1 MAGRTRGPLCT
12 EVMAVSL
19 ASPVPRW
26 DRSMPCLRP
35 LPLVGGHPGPALGFA
50 LVVTGAT
57 MFIINAGVSRVVL
70 RADVDAVT
78 LTTVRVTGT
87 FLLLALIA
95 ALFRR
100 GALRPP
106 TGRLGLLVVVHG
118 VIGVAACSGPTSS
131 RSTGCRSGWPCCWS
145 TRPPILVAVWARFV
159 QKERVR
165 NRMWAGLALAMVGLA
180 AATGVVDGATFDAV
194 GIAAGFGAAVCF
206 ATYFLVGEHGVGA
219 LDPLRVIVWSFFV
232 ATLAL
237 NLVDPVTSFPTELL
251 TEQVS
256 LLGSLEEYVAPVWAL
271 LGWIVVLGTVV
282 PFAVELFALR
292 HLRATT
298 VTMVAMLEP
307 VGVSALGWVWFHER
321 LDAVALLG
329 GVAVVTGIVLAQ
341 SARREHLLVEPPHLD
356 LSYDDGAASGT
367 CSSSTAA
374 ASGLGG
380 GPPASLTKA
389 SAANTAAHRPGS
401 ARRDLDRG
409 GALDQGTPHRRRGHD
424 RRSCQHR
431 QRQRAH
437 GSSFLDTGHTRPGT
451 SRAGSTTPR
460 SDPDRGQLAGHH
472 ADGPDLHRSPSSL

>member
-1 MAGRTRGPLCT
+1 MVTRN
-12 EVMAVSL
+12 
-19 ASPVPRW
+19 
-26 DRSMPCLRP
+26 
-35 LPLVGGHPGPALGFA
+35 PALGLA

-70 RADVDAVT
+70 RAGVDPVT

-100 GALRPP
+100 SALRPP

-118 VIGVAACSGPTSS
+118 VIGVAALQWTYFVAIDRLPVGMALLLEYQA
-131 RSTGCRSGWPCCWS
+131 
-145 TRPPILVAVWARFV
+145 PILVAVWARFV
-159 QKERVR
+159 QKEQVR

-232 ATLAL
+232 AALAL

-307 VGVSALGWVWFHER
+307 VGVSALGWVWFDER

-341 SARREHLLVEPPHLD
+341 SARREHLLVEPPHL
-356 LSYDDGAASGT
+356 T
-367 CSSSTAA
+367 
-374 ASGLGG
+374 
-380 GPPASLTKA
+380 
-389 SAANTAAHRPGS
+389 
-401 ARRDLDRG
+401 
-409 GALDQGTPHRRRGHD
+409 
-424 RRSCQHR
+424 
-431 QRQRAH
+431 
-437 GSSFLDTGHTRPGT
+437 
-451 SRAGSTTPR
+451 
-460 SDPDRGQLAGHH
+460 
-472 ADGPDLHRSPSSL
+472 

>member
-1 MAGRTRGPLCT
+1 MVTRN
-12 EVMAVSL
+12 
-19 ASPVPRW
+19 
-26 DRSMPCLRP
+26 
-35 LPLVGGHPGPALGFA
+35 PALGFA

-70 RADVDAVT
+70 RAGVDPVT

-100 GALRPP
+100 SALRPP

-118 VIGVAACSGPTSS
+118 VIGVAALQWTYFVAIDRLPVGMALLLEYQA
-131 RSTGCRSGWPCCWS
+131 
-145 TRPPILVAVWARFV
+145 PILVAVWARFV
-159 QKERVR
+159 QKEQVR

-341 SARREHLLVEPPHLD
+341 SARREHLLVEPPHL
-356 LSYDDGAASGT
+356 T
-367 CSSSTAA
+367 
-374 ASGLGG
+374 
-380 GPPASLTKA
+380 
-389 SAANTAAHRPGS
+389 
-401 ARRDLDRG
+401 
-409 GALDQGTPHRRRGHD
+409 
-424 RRSCQHR
+424 
-431 QRQRAH
+431 
-437 GSSFLDTGHTRPGT
+437 
-451 SRAGSTTPR
+451 
-460 SDPDRGQLAGHH
+460 
-472 ADGPDLHRSPSSL
+472 